1 MCTILIMLSSVHPSL
16 HHKRHL
22 DRFGVFSTAHGSG
35 SPILYNI
42 GRPFSPQNC
51 LFVWGIW
58 TPSNTWF
65 PWAHRS
71 SHPKC
76 HLDRF
81 SRFCTAHGRV
91 KATDRPTDRARYSV
105 CSNRPHLRSTVMRPN
120 NMKLQGQWPLVD
132 GLLFGTTRWGN
143 WTEYSPTPVHCCRLT
158 TVCVLFCQ
166 RPLLL
171 GLKLCI
177 VLH

>member
-1 MCTILIMLSSVHPSL
+1 MSNNWSKSFDTRPHRCRTLDGPVVFARPRQCAAHLIMLPSAHPCS
-16 HHKRHL
+16 HHKRNL

-91 KATDRPTDRARYSV
+91 RATDRPTDRARYSV
-105 CSNRPHLRSTVMRPN
+105 CSNRPHLRSTVMRLN
-120 NMKLQGQWPLVD
+120 NMKLQGQ
-132 GLLFGTTRWGN
+132 
-143 WTEYSPTPVHCCRLT
+143 
-158 TVCVLFCQ
+158 
-166 RPLLL
+166 
-171 GLKLCI
+171 
-177 VLH
+177 

>member
-1 MCTILIMLSSVHPSL
+1 MCSPFNNASFGPSVSTSQTES
-16 HHKRHL
+16 RSV
-22 DRFGVFSTAHGSG
+22 RRFSTAHGSG

-91 KATDRPTDRARYSV
+91 RATDRPTDRARYSV
-105 CSNRPHLRSTVMRPN
+105 CSNRPHLRSTVMRLN
-120 NMKLQGQWPLVD
+120 NMKLQGQ
-132 GLLFGTTRWGN
+132 
-143 WTEYSPTPVHCCRLT
+143 
-158 TVCVLFCQ
+158 
-166 RPLLL
+166 
-171 GLKLCI
+171 
-177 VLH
+177 